1 MRGTS
6 TSAPETVR
14 ALARDVKLSGAT
26 LTVSLSDGRTLSVP
40 LAWYP
45 RLLHASARERGRWR
59 LIGRGEGLCWP
70 ELEEDLSVAGL
81 VLGRPSCE
89 SPESLGRWLAQRR
102 RDRPAARARA
112 RGPSR
117 RNREAPRVQPSQP
130 KRLLRRSRPRR
141 GVAERKG

>member
-6 TSAPETVR
+6 TSAPEAVR
-14 ALARDVKLSGAT
+14 VLARDVKTSGAT

-45 RLLHASARERGRWR
+45 RLLDASTRERGHWR
-59 LIGRGEGLCWP
+59 LIGQGEGLCWP

-81 VLGRPSCE
+81 MLGRPSCE
-89 SPESLGRWLAQRR
+89 SRESFAKWLAERR
-102 RDRPAARARA
+102 VRRTTRERA

-117 RNREAPRVQPSQP
+117 RGRAALRV
-130 KRLLRRSRPRR
+130 RS
-141 GVAERKG
+141 GVAARRA